1 MIYRLRGTLVEKDT
15 AGVVIDVGGVGYRAS
30 ASLATLR
37 ALPAL
42 GEECVI
48 HTRMVVREDAM
59 LLFGFAEREER
70 AAFDALTAVSKVG
83 PKLALSI
90 LSSMSPPEISETV
103 ARGDV
108 IKFASVPGL
117 GKKTAERLV
126 LELKGKSLAAFG
138 PEPVVA
144 GSGGGGPY
152 VEARGGREGPQR
164 RATEGFCGEVHK
176 GGGTTNREQA
186 LSSEEMDDFTIRGE
200 RETEEPPEDITG
212 AAGFGDFGEHPL
224 DPEAYAEDDEPTL
237 RPGSFDE
244 FVGQEALKQNLKIF
258 VQAAKQRDEALDHV
272 LLDGPPGLG
281 KTTLCRILAEEMGV
295 GLRPT
300 SGPTLERA
308 GDMAAILTALEER
321 DFLFIDEIHRL
332 NRQIE
337 EVLYPAMEDFA
348 MDIVLGQGPSA
359 RTIRMDLPHF
369 TLVGATTR
377 KGLLTKPLLD
387 RFGVAERLE
396 YYGPED
402 LEKIVVRNAKI
413 LGVPIT
419 EGGARQ
425 LARRS
430 RGTPRIVNRLLK
442 RVRDY
447 AQVVGDG
454 KIDEETANAALDMQG
469 VDHLGLDRADR
480 DYLGLVIDKF
490 DGGPV
495 GVGTISVALGEARDT
510 VEDVYEPY
518 LLQSGLIQ
526 RTPRGRIATQRAY
539 GHLGVPVPNN
549 G

>member
-1 MIYRLRGTLVEKDT
+1 M
-15 AGVVIDVGGVGYRAS
+15 S
-30 ASLATLR
+30 A
-37 ALPAL
+37 
-42 GEECVI
+42 
-48 HTRMVVREDAM
+48 
-59 LLFGFAEREER
+59 
-70 AAFDALTAVSKVG
+70 
-83 PKLALSI
+83 
-90 LSSMSPPEISETV
+90 
-103 ARGDV
+103 
-108 IKFASVPGL
+108 
-117 GKKTAERLV
+117 
-126 LELKGKSLAAFG
+126 
-138 PEPVVA
+138 
-144 GSGGGGPY
+144 
-152 VEARGGREGPQR
+152 
-164 RATEGFCGEVHK
+164 
-176 GGGTTNREQA
+176 
-186 LSSEEMDDFTIRGE
+186 EEMDDFTVRSE
-200 RETEEPPEDITG
+200 SETEELPEDITG

-224 DPEAYAEDDEPTL
+224 DPEAHAGDDEPTL

-258 VQAAKQRDEALDHV
+258 VQAAKQRDEALDHI

-402 LEKIVVRNAKI
+402 LEKIVIRNAKI

-419 EGGARQ
+419 EGGAKQ

-447 AQVVGDG
+447 AQVRGGGDESVTLG
-454 KIDEETANAALDMQG
+454 MAADALALLEIDDR
-469 VDHLGLDRADR
+469 GLDAMDRQLLRA
-480 DYLGLVIDKF
+480 IAEHHN
-490 DGGPV
+490 GGPV
-495 GVGTISVALGEARDT
+495 GLATMAATVSEPIETI
-510 VEDVYEPY
+510 EDVVEPY
-518 LLQSGLIQ
+518 LMQIGLLA
-526 RTPRGRIATQRAY
+526 RTSRGRQLTA
-539 GHLGVPVPNN
+539 GGWEHLGLTPPAGAAGASVAQP